1 MKKLFA
7 FCALL
12 IQPMSAIGCSFPQP
26 LAKPGEVRE
35 TIRSQFE
42 SSREWGPATY
52 RGLTIGKSTQADM
65 LRIFGKPKWSGPP
78 GDQEKRVP
86 NPEVWHEYDE
96 AGEFPG
102 TLTIIVDKHS
112 GVILEMSL
120 SPKHLSKEEAIKHF
134 GSDYRLTRYDSDNCL
149 SDVESLTLYESPNGE
164 DLRIEYRKR
173 GLALSINYEDRVNQS
188 T

>member
-1 MKKLFA
+1 
-7 FCALL
+7 
-12 IQPMSAIGCSFPQP
+12 
-26 LAKPGEVRE
+26 
-35 TIRSQFE
+35 
-42 SSREWGPATY
+42 
-52 RGLTIGKSTQADM
+52 M

-149 SDVESLTLYESPNGE
+149 SDGESVTLYESPNGE

-173 GLALSINYEDRVNQS
+173 GLAIAINYEGRVNQIS
-188 T
+188 YVNKPIGAPASRCK